1 MTAFNIIMAI
11 IGGVGGLFGGV
22 SIWQLMT
29 FRSQV
34 RKEHAEAKTAE
45 DNELRG
51 IIEEMRSEIARLTE
65 EVDRLKAINA
75 EYDSRTYFA
84 ENLLCVHKGCAMRKP
99 ELGAGRDYWQ
109 ARHDDG
115 DLECDAKSTQALIAE
130 YEINVEG

>member
-1 MTAFNIIMAI
+1 MTGFDIAMAV
-11 IGGVGGLFGGV
+11 IGALGGLFGGT

-29 FRSQV
+29 AKAQM
-34 RKEHAEAKTAE
+34 RKELAEAKTSE

-51 IIEEMRSEIARLTE
+51 IIEEMRAEIARLTE

-109 ARHDDG
+109 SKHEDG
-115 DLECDAKSTQALIAE
+115 DLECDSKSTQALIAE
-130 YEINVEG
+130 YGINMEG